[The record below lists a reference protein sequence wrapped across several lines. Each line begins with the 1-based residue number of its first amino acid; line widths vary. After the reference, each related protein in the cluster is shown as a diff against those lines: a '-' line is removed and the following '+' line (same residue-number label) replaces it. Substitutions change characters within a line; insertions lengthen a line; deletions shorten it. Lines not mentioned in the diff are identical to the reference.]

1 MRIQIAYAAL
11 LSAKANAFYSPS
23 SLLSRRAALF
33 ATTST
38 TSDNMSTEV
47 AKVSVKISDSIVY
60 YPITILSNTI
70 SSLDVQMLYYQYIIW
85 PTYHHPS
92 NTI

>member
-1 MRIQIAYAAL
+1 MRFIATAIAL
-11 LSAKANAFYSPS
+11 LSSSTKANAFYSPS
-23 SLLSRRAALF
+23 SLLSRRVALF

-47 AKVSVKISDSIVY
+47 ANVSIKISDSIVY

-70 SSLDVQMLYYQYIIW
+70 SSLNVQMLYY
-85 PTYHHPS
+85 
-92 NTI
+92 

>member
-1 MRIQIAYAAL
+1 MIIAMLSTAIAAL

-23 SLLSRRAALF
+23 SLLSRRVSLF

-47 AKVSVKISDSIVY
+47 AKVSIKISDSIVY

-70 SSLDVQMLYYQYIIW
+70 SSLDGQMLYY
-85 PTYHHPS
+85 
-92 NTI
+92 